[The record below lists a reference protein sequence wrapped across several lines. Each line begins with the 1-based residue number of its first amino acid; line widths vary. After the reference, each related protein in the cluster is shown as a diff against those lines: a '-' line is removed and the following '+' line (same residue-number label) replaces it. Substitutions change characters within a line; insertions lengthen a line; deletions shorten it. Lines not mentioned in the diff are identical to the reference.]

1 MNALTE
7 QALEAS
13 LLQTLLGLKYAVRD
27 DGSQVNDTLVNLQDW
42 CKSTFEV
49 GHQLRINADTK
60 VG

>member
-13 LLQTLLGLKYAVRD
+13 LLQTLHGLKYAVRE
-27 DGSQVNDTLVNLQDW
+27 DGTPLNDTPANLQDW

-49 GHQLRINADTK
+49 GRQLRINADTK